1 MKVVEVK
8 MPNVSQDKLRI
19 HVNIDIT
26 AAALQAIVAYAK
38 QSSRRN
44 ENGILSIDTAEQVS
58 QVISRF
64 LEEKDFENY
73 AKQLVSAVR

>member
-1 MKVVEVK
+1 

-38 QSSRRN
+38 QLTRRN

-73 AKQLVSAVR
+73 AKHLDPPDR

>member
-1 MKVVEVK
+1 

-73 AKQLVSAVR
+73 AKQLVPAVR